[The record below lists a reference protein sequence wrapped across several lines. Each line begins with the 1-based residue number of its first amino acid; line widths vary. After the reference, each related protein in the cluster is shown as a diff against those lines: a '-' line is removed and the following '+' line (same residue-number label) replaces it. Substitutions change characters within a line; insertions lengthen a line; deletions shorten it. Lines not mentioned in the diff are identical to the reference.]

1 MTDDVERVAGSV
13 AVPAQGKVPWRADS
27 AWRVISLTPFGLA
40 LVLVLLALFAQS
52 SVGGPMGKPPD
63 ILGIP
68 LGIALD
74 AVVLAW
80 AALGAR
86 VIWTTRSLPMATI
99 ALLTTTGP
107 AVVLLVLGPAIILIL
122 QNLSS

>member
-1 MTDDVERVAGSV
+1 MEPVAQPSPQ
-13 AVPAQGKVPWRADS
+13 PAPGQVRWRADS

-40 LVLVLLALFAQS
+40 LVLVIVALFAGS
-52 SVGGPMGKPPD
+52 SPGSPMGKPPD

-74 AVVLAW
+74 AIVLAW

-99 ALLTTTGP
+99 ALLLTTAP
-107 AVVLLVLGPAIILIL
+107 AIILLILGPAIIVIL
-122 QNLSS
+122 PNL